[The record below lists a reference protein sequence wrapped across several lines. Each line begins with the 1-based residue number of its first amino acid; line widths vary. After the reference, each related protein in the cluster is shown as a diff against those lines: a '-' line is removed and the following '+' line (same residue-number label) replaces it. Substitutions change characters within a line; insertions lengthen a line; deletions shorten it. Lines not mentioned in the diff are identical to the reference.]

1 MKLLKTGLLLMALV
15 VAAGFILYQV
25 PAVQARLFRQ
35 VAQGTDLLIHD
46 ALSKVAL
53 LAGLR

>member
-25 PAVQARLFRQ
+25 PAVQDRIYRQ